1 MKKIKKF
8 CKNLKKLVIKRFKQ
22 KPSDVIVPVFSI
34 VNFVFTLFLFKILIC
49 VAILIGINL
58 VYFGLKKLIMGI
70 KTKKK
75 NDSLPYK
82 VTNTKKKKEY
92 NGNNRIISEFK
103 NHPINILVI
112 AISVVIAILLCLLVN
127 IKVGIIT
134 LIAIHLIYWPCV
146 IISNK
151 RAKKL
156 NKNRKYSSTSKG
168 RKTIKK
174 KKVSKFKKVI
184 KILLLLFLIFFI
196 FIVFGI
202 IAFII
207 YIVKTAP
214 EFNEELLYLSD
225 PTVILDK
232 DGNEI
237 AKVGAERR
245 TKIEYEDISEV
256 LKDAIIATEDSNFF
270 EHNGVDWARF
280 LKASV
285 YQVLGQSDAGGA
297 STLTMQISKNRYT
310 DKEASGIRGII
321 RKFTDVYVSMFILEK
336 NYTKEQILEFYVNS
350 QQLGKNSFGVEQASR
365 TYFGKSSNEL
375 NLAEAAMIAGLFQA
389 PSKYNPYRNPEA
401 TEARRITV
409 LKLMLRHGY
418 INKDEYELAKQM
430 TVDKIVLSEA
440 ESANISGE
448 VSQYQS
454 FIDVVIEEVKEKTKQ
469 SPYKTPM
476 IITTT
481 MNTDF
486 QDYINSIM
494 RGETYWWE
502 NDVVQAGIAV
512 VNVHDGSIAAIGGGR
527 NVNAIDMFN
536 YATDMRNQIGSTA
549 KPLYDYGPAIE
560 YNNWGTGQTIVDE
573 PYTYSNGVKINN
585 WDSKYVGLETI
596 REALIQ
602 SRNIPA
608 LKTFQK
614 NDKAKVID
622 FVTKMGLT
630 PEIYSCNEGYV
641 LDKSTGKT
649 CINKEDTSDVVDANK
664 DSSLHEAHAIGGYN
678 GESPLTMAA
687 AYATFANYGTYNEPH
702 SFTKLVYQET
712 GEEYINE
719 YKVNDVMTPQTAYMI
734 TDMLMS
740 TAPSA
745 LGGNYYING
754 IKYAAKTGTTNF
766 DDAKMRAKGLPG
778 DTANDL
784 WVVGYNTDYA
794 IAVWYGYDN
803 ADWQYHNTMGSGQ
816 HSRLFNAVGKKVFT
830 NGNSFWMP
838 DGIVSVR
845 IEHGCA
851 EACLPSPYTP
861 IEYTV
866 NELYLRGTA
875 PTEVSGRWAKLKSV
889 SNLKSTF
896 KDDKVTLTWDKVSYP
911 KEWTESYLRETYS
924 KVFSNPDYLNELVYG
939 RIEGAQNRLGSL
951 GYNVYEKDSDGKE
964 TLIAYVTTNKYVF
977 NPKTDGDHTYIV
989 KTAYSIFKDNE
1000 ADGIS
1005 TKIKVKLTHPV
1016 TDDDENNNNNNNNN
1030 NDNNNNEPVTE
1041 PITNDDQNNQNP

>member
-1 MKKIKKF
+1 MKKIKNF
-8 CKNLKKLVIKRFKQ
+8 CKNLKKLVIKKI
-22 KPSDVIVPVFSI
+22 KTEPSDVIIPIFS
-34 VNFVFTLFLFKILIC
+34 VLNFIFTLFLFKILIC
-49 VAILIGINL
+49 ILILIGINL
-58 VYFGLKKLIMGI
+58 LYFGIKKLVKNEKI
-70 KTKKK
+70 KQK
-75 NDSLPYK
+75 NESLPYK
-82 VTNTKKKKEY
+82 VTSLKNKKVYKGKNKFIKE
-92 NGNNRIISEFK
+92 IVD
-103 NHPINILVI
+103 HPITAIVI
-112 AISVVIAILLCLLVN
+112 AVSIIIFILTTILFKL
-127 IKVGIIT
+127 KVGIIVFI
-134 LIAIHLIYWPCV
+134 LIHLIYWPC
-146 IISNK
+146 IIINNK
-151 RAKKL
+151 RMKKVS
-156 NKNRKYSSTSKG
+156 KTKKYSSKSK
-168 RKTIKK
+168 KTIKK
-174 KKVSKFKKVI
+174 TKVSKFKRIIKV
-184 KILLLLFLIFFI
+184 LLLALLIFFI
-196 FIVFGI
+196 FVVFGI

-232 DGNEI
+232 NGVEI

-245 TKIEYEDISEV
+245 TKIEYDEISEV

-280 LKASV
+280 MKASI
-285 YQVLGQSDAGGA
+285 YQALGQSDAGGA

-310 DKEASGIRGII
+310 NKEASGIEGII
-321 RKFTDVYVSMFILEK
+321 RKFTDVYVSMFVLEK

-365 TYFGKSSNEL
+365 TYFGKSANEL

-418 INKDEYELAKQM
+418 INKDEYEIAKKLS
-430 TVDKIVLSEA
+430 VDKIVLSEA

-448 VSQYQS
+448 VSKYQS
-454 FIDVVIEEVKEKTKQ
+454 FIDVVIEEVKNKTKQ

-481 MNTDF
+481 LNTDF
-486 QDYINSIM
+486 QDYINNIM
-494 RGETYWWE
+494 NGETYAWE
-502 NDVVQAGIAV
+502 NDVVQAGVAV
-512 VNVHDGSIAAIGGGR
+512 INVHDGSVAAIGGGR

-536 YATDMRNQIGSTA
+536 YATDMHNQIGSTA

-560 YNNWGTGQTIVDE
+560 YNNWSTGETITDE
-573 PYTYSNGVKINN
+573 PYTYSNGVSINN
-585 WDSKYVGLETI
+585 WDSLYAGLETA
-596 REALIQ
+596 RLALIQ

-608 LKTFQK
+608 LKTFQR

-630 PEIYSCNEGYV
+630 PEIYTCDEGYV

-649 CINKEDTSDVVDANK
+649 CINKEDSTDVVDANK

-687 AYATFANYGTYNEPH
+687 AYATFANYGKYNEPH
-702 SFTKLVYQET
+702 TFTKLVYQET
-712 GEEYINE
+712 GEEFTNE
-719 YKVNDVMTPQTAYMI
+719 YITNDVMTPQTAYMV
-734 TDMLMS
+734 TDMLIS

-745 LGGNYYING
+745 LGWNYNLGNG
-754 IKYAAKTGTTNF
+754 VRYAAKTGTTNF
-766 DDAKMRAKGLPG
+766 DEAKMKAKGLPG

-784 WVVGYNTDYA
+784 WVVGYNTDYS

-803 ADWQYHNTMGSGQ
+803 ANYEYHNTMGSGQ
-816 HSRLFNAVGKKVFT
+816 HSRLFNAVARKVFT

-851 EACLPSPYTP
+851 EPSMPSAYTP
-861 IEYTV
+861 EEFISS
-866 NELYLRGTA
+866 ELFIRGTA
-875 PTEVSGRWAKLKSV
+875 PSQVSNRWGKLKSITG
-889 SNLKSTF
+889 LKSSF
-896 KDDKVTLTWDKVSYP
+896 KDNKVTLTWDKVSYP
-911 KEWTESYLRETYS
+911 KEWTENYLRETYS
-924 KVFSNPDYLNELVYG
+924 KVFTNQAALNEFIAGQLSY
-939 RIEGAQNRLGSL
+939 AQNGLGVI
-951 GYNVYEKDSDGKE
+951 GYNVYEKDSEGKE
-964 TLIAYVTTNKYVF
+964 TLLAYVTNNKYVVE
-977 NPKTDGDHTYIV
+977 PKTDGDHTYIV
-989 KTAYSIFKDNE
+989 KTAYSVFKLNE

-1005 TKIKVKLTHPV
+1005 IKVNVKLTKPQEPV
-1016 TDDDENNNNNNNNN
+1016 EDPNTNNNNNNNNN
-1030 NDNNNNEPVTE
+1030 TEPTTE
-1041 PITNDDQNNQNP
+1041 PITDDNTNNQNP